1 MLKHIVLFKRHE
13 GVEKAEFDSVIN
25 KFADLPA
32 SIPVIAGWW
41 FRLPEGAETGYEA
54 GFVSEFASDEDL
66 TAYQVHPAHEELA
79 KAAGAVASAA
89 VFDAWD

>member
-13 GVEKAEFDSVIN
+13 GVEKAEFDRVIN
-25 KFADLPA
+25 KFSGLSE

-41 FRLPEGAETGYEA
+41 FRIPEGADSSHEA
-54 GFVSEFASDEDL
+54 GFVSEFASEEDL
-66 TAYQVHPAHEELA
+66 AAYQVHPAHEEVA
-79 KAAGAVASAA
+79 EAAGAVASAA